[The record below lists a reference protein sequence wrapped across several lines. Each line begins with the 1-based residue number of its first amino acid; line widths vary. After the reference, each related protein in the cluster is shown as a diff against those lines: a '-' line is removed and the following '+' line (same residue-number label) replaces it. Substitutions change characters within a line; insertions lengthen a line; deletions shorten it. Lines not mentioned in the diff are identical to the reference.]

1 MREIHKCLTALNC
14 LILGGGG
21 GGGVYFTRYSRE
33 KIGNKFQLSY
43 KKNN

>member
-14 LILGGGG
+14 LILG

>member
-14 LILGGGG
+14 LILGGG
-21 GGGVYFTRYSRE
+21 VSFTRYSRE